1 MIELTILIWVQLRR
15 ITIGQDVGQADVP
28 IFEFAD
34 DSAIEDISN
43 SDISV

>member
-15 ITIGQDVGQADVP
+15 ITIGDDVGQADVP
-28 IFEFAD
+28 NVEFAD
-34 DSAIEDISN
+34 NSAIENISN

>member
-15 ITIGQDVGQADVP
+15 ITIGDDVGQADVP
-28 IFEFAD
+28 NVEFAD
-34 DSAIEDISN
+34 NSAIESISN